1 MRKGGLSGSRASPSA
16 NTNLQTV
23 KPSKRGSSQRL
34 QGLDFCFCYVSFDPL
49 ESRKGDTSCRSRR
62 EDYSKIFRHRMVEVV
77 RHKTEGDL
85 PTGLVRM
92 QGTSTPLCGL
102 PSLHLHC
109 SRQKECVCSA
119 VHRQPADG
127 VDHAHAE
134 ARLSSMSCSTSG
146 PCLMMKGGAA
156 HVHVVRELLARGRR
170 KIPAWDSQN
179 W

>member
-92 QGTSTPLCGL
+92 QGTSTPLCGQ

-109 SRQKECVCSA
+109 SRQKGMRLLRRPPSVRRRRRPCPRQSPLVEHVMLDKRAQPHDEGWRGACS
-119 VHRQPADG
+119 RSTRTTCQRPA
-127 VDHAHAE
+127 
-134 ARLSSMSCSTSG
+134 
-146 PCLMMKGGAA
+146 
-156 HVHVVRELLARGRR
+156 
-170 KIPAWDSQN
+170 
-179 W
+179 